1 MKGKTMNDKNEITPK
16 DIQILMASIDKIRA
30 NPELEASLLES
41 QEIGFRTFNHLYLK
55 LLRAKSK

>member
-1 MKGKTMNDKNEITPK
+1 MNDKNEITPK